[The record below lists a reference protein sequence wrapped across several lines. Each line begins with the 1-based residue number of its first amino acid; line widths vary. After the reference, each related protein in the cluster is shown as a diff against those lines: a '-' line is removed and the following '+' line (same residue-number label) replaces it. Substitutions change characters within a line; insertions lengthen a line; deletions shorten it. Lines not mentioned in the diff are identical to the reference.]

1 MVKNWKWQAKYN
13 TKFQPFT
20 NKGIIPASNSGSLG
34 GFPIRLLLMITRL
47 NKILNIKRESVSK
60 LNAMNTEAERM
71 KANNEPYTKDFQT
84 NYAMLIL
91 DLEKLNKDLMDYL
104 SSVQRYCEEFA
115 PGFKISTDDF
125 IGQSESTDSISKID
139 SLKQTLHEEST
150 KLVDKYNT
158 IDATKGKLN
167 SLSLNEKSNRRI
179 NSKRILDLITK
190 LTALFLKLK
199 EYVDSTNKKR
209 KANDSNGLMLPY
221 YSRLINEAITEI
233 KASMTSEAS
242 SNLFENKIQVHIN
255 HIQTSL
261 SNYNR
266 LHAFKFDCSKSS
278 SVSGG
283 LFDLKRTKGIDDR

>member
-1 MVKNWKWQAKYN
+1 
-13 TKFQPFT
+13 
-20 NKGIIPASNSGSLG
+20 
-34 GFPIRLLLMITRL
+34 
-47 NKILNIKRESVSK
+47 
-60 LNAMNTEAERM
+60 M

-91 DLEKLNKDLMDYL
+91 ELEKLNKDLMDYL

-125 IGQSESTDSISKID
+125 IGRNENTEID
-139 SLKQTLHEEST
+139 NLKQSLHEEST
-150 KLVDKYNT
+150 RLVDRYNT
-158 IDATKGKLN
+158 IDATKGKLS

-199 EYVDSTNKKR
+199 EYVSSTNKKR
-209 KANDSNGLMLPY
+209 KANDSNSLMLPY

-233 KASMTSEAS
+233 KANMTSETS
-242 SNLFENKIQVHIN
+242 SNLFENKIQVHVN

-283 LFDLKRTKGIDDR
+283 LFDLKKTNGINGR